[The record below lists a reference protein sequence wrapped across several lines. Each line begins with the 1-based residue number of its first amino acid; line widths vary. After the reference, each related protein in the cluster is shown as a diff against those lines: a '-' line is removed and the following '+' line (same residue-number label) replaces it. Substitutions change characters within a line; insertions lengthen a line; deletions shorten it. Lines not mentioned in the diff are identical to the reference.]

1 MPIRTNDAGKGLEW
15 FTGGWKLFVKSPG
28 MWMVMT
34 VVFALIAIVLSLIP
48 FIGALALSLIGP
60 ALGAGMLSA
69 AKTLDDGGE
78 IDVSYLFQGLRD
90 AERRG
95 SLLVLGV
102 MLLGVE
108 ILVGLVIGAGMMSG
122 PMMGGMGDGL
132 PSPMQFA
139 SGGLFGLLISLV
151 IMVLVAMAFCYAI
164 PLVMF
169 KGDAPIAAIQASFN
183 AGVKNI
189 LPLSVAG
196 IIYIVLAIIAAIP
209 FGLGFLALIPVTVCA
224 VYLSYKS
231 VFE

>member
-122 PMMGGMGDGL
+122 PMMGGMGDGP

-151 IMVLVAMAFCYAI
+151 IMVLVA
-164 PLVMF
+164 
-169 KGDAPIAAIQASFN
+169 IAGN
-183 AGVKNI
+183 V
-189 LPLSVAG
+189 
-196 IIYIVLAIIAAIP
+196 
-209 FGLGFLALIPVTVCA
+209 
-224 VYLSYKS
+224 
-231 VFE
+231 